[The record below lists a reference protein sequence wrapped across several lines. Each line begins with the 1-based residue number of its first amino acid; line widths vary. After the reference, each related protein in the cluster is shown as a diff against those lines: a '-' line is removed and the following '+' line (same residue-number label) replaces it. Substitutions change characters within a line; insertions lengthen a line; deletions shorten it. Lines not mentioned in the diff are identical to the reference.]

1 MVQFDLGG
9 EWALS
14 FGTTESRGKVPGSVY
29 SFLLGEGKI
38 PDPFVGENELSAL
51 ALMDEGPFT
60 FARVFTL
67 PDTLA
72 ACGKK
77 LLRCEGLDTLC
88 TLSLNGKEIGRADNM
103 HRIWEF
109 DVTDSLVPGEN
120 RLEVC
125 FLSPTKEAAKR
136 YEADPIGGSTDA
148 MRGFPHIRKAH
159 CMYGWDWGPRLPDA
173 GIWRPVALLGLDGA
187 RLTDVHIR
195 QRHEGGRVWLLPLV
209 SQSGGAEA
217 EITLVPPEGEPVC
230 LRGGEWNEVE
240 SPALWWPHGYGS
252 QPLYT
257 VRVRLLED
265 SRVTDEIEKRIGLRT
280 MTVTREKDE
289 WGESFAQTVNGVP
302 FFAMGADYI
311 PEDNLLSRVTPSRTR
326 KLLEQCVRANFNSIR
341 VWGGGYYPDDFFY
354 DACDELGLVVWQDF
368 MFACANYRLTGD
380 FEANI
385 TAEFYDNVRR
395 LRHHASLG
403 LWCGN
408 NEMEMFQAE
417 GEYNGSPKT
426 RSDYIRM
433 FEHII
438 PHVLRECDPD
448 TFYWPASPS
457 SGGGFDAP
465 NDPNRGD
472 VHYWE
477 VWHGGKP
484 FCDYRNYFF
493 RYASEFGFQSFP
505 CKKTVE
511 SFAGEKDWNIF
522 SRVMERHQR
531 NGGANGRIMNYLS
544 QTFLYPTDFD
554 TLLYASQLLQAEA
567 IRYGVEHWRRHRG
580 RCMGAIYWQLNDI
593 WPVASWA
600 SIDYFGRWKALHY
613 AACRFFAPVLLSCE
627 EVGETT
633 NRLSVVDEP
642 SPIETSARLS
652 VANETREDVRATVRW
667 ALRAADAA
675 VVQEGIMEA
684 AVPALSSVWLDKLTF
699 DEMDYRENYLSY
711 ELYLHGER
719 VSGGTVLFTA
729 PKHYRFRDPK
739 LTYSI
744 DGDTITVKA
753 AAYARMVEIDS
764 PESDLVLSDN
774 YFDMNAG
781 SVTVKILEGMPKT
794 LRLRSV
800 YDIR

>member
-1 MVQFDLGG
+1 
-9 EWALS
+9 
-14 FGTTESRGKVPGSVY
+14 
-29 SFLLGEGKI
+29 
-38 PDPFVGENELSAL
+38 
-51 ALMDEGPFT
+51 
-60 FARVFTL
+60 
-67 PDTLA
+67 
-72 ACGKK
+72 
-77 LLRCEGLDTLC
+77 
-88 TLSLNGKEIGRADNM
+88 
-103 HRIWEF
+103 
-109 DVTDSLVPGEN
+109 
-120 RLEVC
+120 
-125 FLSPTKEAAKR
+125 
-136 YEADPIGGSTDA
+136 
-148 MRGFPHIRKAH
+148 
-159 CMYGWDWGPRLPDA
+159 
-173 GIWRPVALLGLDGA
+173 
-187 RLTDVHIR
+187 
-195 QRHEGGRVWLLPLV
+195 
-209 SQSGGAEA
+209 
-217 EITLVPPEGEPVC
+217 
-230 LRGGEWNEVE
+230 
-240 SPALWWPHGYGS
+240 
-252 QPLYT
+252 
-257 VRVRLLED
+257 
-265 SRVTDEIEKRIGLRT
+265 
-280 MTVTREKDE
+280 
-289 WGESFAQTVNGVP
+289 
-302 FFAMGADYI
+302 
-311 PEDNLLSRVTPSRTR
+311 
-326 KLLEQCVRANFNSIR
+326 
-341 VWGGGYYPDDFFY
+341 
-354 DACDELGLVVWQDF
+354 
-368 MFACANYRLTGD
+368 
-380 FEANI
+380 
-385 TAEFYDNVRR
+385 
-395 LRHHASLG
+395 
-403 LWCGN
+403 
-408 NEMEMFQAE
+408 MEMFQAE